1 MVKNIILNA
10 DDLGFSLGVNEAI
23 LQANT
28 KGFLTHASL
37 MANTEYFDHAVKEI
51 IPNCND
57 LKIGVHVNLTC
68 ANALFPQNVLAENG
82 VLKNDFVKL
91 LFRRKT
97 PKVLDSLEKEIEFQI
112 LKIKNSGIEISHI
125 DGHEHIHII
134 PSINKIVRKLA
145 KKHHIKRIREINEGL
160 IESWKF
166 NGRTANLSNV
176 IKLVLLK
183 FLSLFNVNDNK
194 IGFYSMLNTCEI
206 KSENLFPF
214 LENSQSFETVE
225 IMVHPALTEFDNA
238 EYYKSLDKRFVDFF
252 KDPNRKY
259 EFDLCFE
266 ERFKNYKTSV
276 EED

>member
-37 MANTEYFDHAVKEI
+37 MSNTEYFDHAVKEI

-68 ANALFPQNVLAENG
+68 AKALFPQNILAENG
-82 VLKNDFVKL
+82 LLKNDFVKL

-97 PKVLDSLEKEIEFQI
+97 VKVLDSLEKEIEFQI

-125 DGHEHIHII
+125 DGHEHVHII
-134 PSINKIVRKLA
+134 PSINKIVKKLA
-145 KKHHIKRIREINEGL
+145 KKHNVNRVREINEDL
-160 IESWKF
+160 FESWKF
-166 NGRTANLSNV
+166 NGRTSSFANM
-176 IKLVLLK
+176 IKLLLLK
-183 FLSLFNVNDNK
+183 FLSIFNENSGE

-206 KSENLFPF
+206 NGTNLFKF
-214 LENSQSFETVE
+214 LKKSSTYETVE
-225 IMVHPALTEFDNA
+225 VMLHPALINLDSED
-238 EYYKSLDKRFVDFF
+238 YYQTLDPRFVSFF
-252 KDPNRKY
+252 QNSYRKS
-259 EFDLCFE
+259 EFDLCFD
-266 ERFKNYKTSV
+266 ERFKDFKIL
-276 EED
+276 